1 MIKSIHRRYRGDII
15 NYNRAPRSSQ
25 LYLVWTYNHVLTKV
39 VSLTKNCEKG
49 KIELKK
55 HIVQYFTKRCGN
67 NNNLAPSPNPLG
79 IKMSFFKLAYCNWLS
94 CYGFLSIGQPK
105 GLPWIPHNFLFIAF
119 GSSFFYAF
127 WEESVVYTDFFQW
140 AWFLHCQ
147 LITVCTNKH

>member
-49 KIELKK
+49 KKELKK
-55 HIVQYFTKRCGN
+55 HIVQYFTERCGN

-79 IKMSFFKLAYCNWLS
+79 IKMSFFKTCLLQLVILLWFSIDWTTQGITQNSSQLPFYCVWFEFFLCLLGGERRIYRLFS
-94 CYGFLSIGQPK
+94 VSLVSPLSI
-105 GLPWIPHNFLFIAF
+105 N
-119 GSSFFYAF
+119 YNM
-127 WEESVVYTDFFQW
+127 Y
-140 AWFLHCQ
+140 
-147 LITVCTNKH
+147 